1 MNIKTFFMLIL
12 LGSSLTY
19 LPVTMS
25 SSDHQDDNATE
36 ESHDE
41 HEEENGAVKLTT
53 EQMQAVGIEVKP
65 LQLQLIQSVIKAPG
79 EVKFNTYKTTSIT
92 PRIAAQVLDCHVVLG
107 EMVRIG
113 QPIVTLSSVEM
124 AEAQGALL
132 VADREWQRV
141 KKLGRKVVSQSRYTK
156 AKINSELARAK
167 VKAYGMTDSQINFLI
182 SSEDFSRANGRF
194 ELVATRAGTVLVE
207 NYIQGQQ
214 VEPGHELIRVT
225 DESSLWVVAKVPPAI
240 SKQIT
245 IGSNASVNVDG
256 QVLSAKVIQKYH
268 SLDESTRTNGIRLAI
283 ENVDDMLHPG
293 MFVNT
298 QIETSSESKVLA
310 VPEEAVLRSEDGD
323 WIVMIK
329 NESGE
334 FTSQEVELVRVSNGR
349 AVISGIKAGTLV
361 VVKGSFFVWSESAK
375 AGFGDDDH

>member
-1 MNIKTFFMLIL
+1 MLIL
-12 LGSSLTY
+12 LGSTLTY
-19 LPVTMS
+19 LPVAIS
-25 SSDHQDDNATE
+25 SSDHQDDNVTE

-65 LQLQLIQSVIKAPG
+65 LQLQLIHSVIKAPG

-92 PRIAAQVLDCHVVLG
+92 PRIAAQVLDCHVALG

-113 QPIVTLSSVEM
+113 QPIITLSSVEM
-124 AEAQGALL
+124 AEAQGDLL

-156 AKINSELARAK
+156 AKINSELAKAK
-167 VKAYGMTDSQINFLI
+167 VKAYGMTDSQINSLI
-182 SSEDFSRANGRF
+182 TSEDFSRANGRF

-214 VEPGHELIRVT
+214 VEPGHELIRIT
-225 DESSLWVVAKVPPAI
+225 DESSLWVVAKVPPTI

-245 IGSNASVNVDG
+245 IGSNASVNFEG

-298 QIETSSESKVLA
+298 QIETSSESKVLV

-323 WIVMIK
+323 WIVMIQD
-329 NESGE
+329 ESGE

>member
-1 MNIKTFFMLIL
+1 MNTKTFFMLIL
-12 LGSSLTY
+12 LGSTLTY
-19 LPVTMS
+19 LPVAIS
-25 SSDHQDDNATE
+25 SSDHQDDNVTE

-65 LQLQLIQSVIKAPG
+65 LQLQLIHSVIKAPG

-92 PRIAAQVLDCHVVLG
+92 PRIAAQVLDCHVALG

-113 QPIVTLSSVEM
+113 QPIITLSSVEM
-124 AEAQGALL
+124 AEAQGDLL

-156 AKINSELARAK
+156 AKINSELAKAK
-167 VKAYGMTDSQINFLI
+167 VKAYGMTDSQINSLI
-182 SSEDFSRANGRF
+182 TSEDFSRANGRF

-214 VEPGHELIRVT
+214 VEPGHELIRIT
-225 DESSLWVVAKVPPAI
+225 DESSLWVVAKVPPTI

-245 IGSNASVNVDG
+245 IGSNASVNFEG

-298 QIETSSESKVLA
+298 QIETSSESKVLV

-323 WIVMIK
+323 WIVMIQD
-329 NESGE
+329 ESGE

>member
-41 HEEENGAVKLTT
+41 HEEKNGAVKLTT

-107 EMVRIG
+107 EMVSIG

-141 KKLGRKVVSQSRYTK
+141 KKLGQKVVSQSRYTK

-167 VKAYGMTDSQINFLI
+167 VKAYGMTDSQINSLI

-214 VEPGHELIRVT
+214 VEPGHELIRIT
-225 DESSLWVVAKVPPAI
+225 DESSLWIVAKVPPAI

-323 WIVMIK
+323 WIVMTQDE
-329 NESGE
+329 NGE
-334 FTSQEVELVRVSNGR
+334 FTSQKVELVRVSNGR
-349 AVISGIKAGTLV
+349 AVLSGIKGGTQV
-361 VVKGSFFVWSESAK
+361 VVKGGFFVWSESAK